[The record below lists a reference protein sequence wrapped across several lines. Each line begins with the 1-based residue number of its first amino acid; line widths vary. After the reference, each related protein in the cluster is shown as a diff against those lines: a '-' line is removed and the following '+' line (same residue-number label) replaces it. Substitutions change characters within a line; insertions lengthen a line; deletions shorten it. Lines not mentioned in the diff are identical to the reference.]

1 MAENAKM
8 ALENNYPFNIN
19 WSWEDQHV
27 SQAYVTPEGQ
37 EGAKDSI
44 AINDIVE
51 SGSVLIA
58 AGPADLTKA
67 EENATTQGGGG
78 STSGVINTGIRIVPI
93 GLVETAQISMN
104 KPLSRIFEIGS
115 KLSYI
120 IPGRTVGGISLSR
133 VFFDGPSLL
142 KIIYAGEV
150 DSDYADGEEKWA
162 SFKSNIYKINGYK
175 ENQPFAHISSGNLA
189 MNLASSFFDHP
200 VGLAFFFKDQQ
211 SDTVGQTYFE
221 GCRVSTYN
229 LGISANMNVL
239 TESINMEFVRCRPIV
254 TKATSEYDVA
264 TDKGKE
270 LVDINIVSNLENAS

>member
-1 MAENAKM
+1 MAVPVNKTNLEENISHAN
-8 ALENNYPFNIN
+8 AWF
-19 WSWEDQHV
+19 WEDEHV
-27 SQAYVTPEGQ
+27 DQAYVSNVDLS
-37 EGAKDSI
+37 AKKSI

-51 SGSVLIA
+51 SGSTLIC
-58 AGPADLTKA
+58 AGPADLDKA
-67 EENATTQGGGG
+67 GKDPEGF
-78 STSGVINTGIRIVPI
+78 RIVPI

-142 KIIYAGEV
+142 KAIYMGEV
-150 DSDYADGEEKWA
+150 KADFANDNEKFA
-162 SFKSNIYKINGYK
+162 KFVSNPYK
-175 ENQPFAHISSGNLA
+175 ENDEEKYQRFANLGSGNLA
-189 MNLASSFFDHP
+189 MNLASSFFEQP

-211 SDTVGQTYFE
+211 SQNVGQTYFE

-239 TESINMEFVRCRPIV
+239 TESINMEFIRCKPIN
-254 TKATSEYDVA
+254 TVA
-264 TDKGKE
+264 TNSYTRGENYAD
-270 LVDINIVSNLENAS
+270 LNIVSALTNYDPDNAMGE

>member
-1 MAENAKM
+1 MADSQVKKPLQNLSDYIDHSAS
-8 ALENNYPFNIN
+8 
-19 WSWEDQHV
+19 WDWEDKHV
-27 SQAYVTPEGQ
+27 SQAYLNPEDGISQ
-37 EGAKDSI
+37 KESV

-51 SGSVLIA
+51 SGTVLIA
-58 AGPADLTKA
+58 AGPADLDKA
-67 EENATTQGGGG
+67 TDTTLNNEGM
-78 STSGVINTGIRIVPI
+78 RIVPI

-142 KIIYAGEV
+142 KALYMGEV
-150 DSDYADGEEKWA
+150 KADAASVQDKWA
-162 SFKSNIYKINGYK
+162 KFMSNKYTDNDGTEAYQK
-175 ENQPFAHISSGNLA
+175 FSHIGSGNLA
-189 MNLASSFFDHP
+189 MNLASSFFDQP

-221 GCRVSTYN
+221 GCRVNTYN

-239 TESINMEFVRCRPIV
+239 TESVNMEFVRCRPIV
-254 TKATSEYDVA
+254 SHAYTSGYDNS
-264 TDKGKE
+264 TE
-270 LVDINIVSNLENAS
+270 LADINIVSPASNPVPTP

>member
-1 MAENAKM
+1 MAQKHNLEAKVDQTDS
-8 ALENNYPFNIN
+8 

-27 SQAYVTPEGQ
+27 SQAFLDPNTGLTQ
-37 EGAKDSI
+37 QAIS
-44 AINDIVE
+44 INDIIE

-58 AGPADLTKA
+58 AGPADINKA
-67 EENATTQGGGG
+67 QDENPDGY
-78 STSGVINTGIRIVPI
+78 RIVPI

-133 VFFDGPSLL
+133 VFFDGPSIL
-142 KIIYAGEV
+142 KAIYMGEV
-150 DSDYADGEEKWA
+150 QEDYAEEDKKYTKFA
-162 SFKSNIYKINGYK
+162 SNKKILPNGNVGWYESSN
-175 ENQPFAHISSGNLA
+175 ISSGNLA
-189 MNLASSFFDHP
+189 MNLASSFFEQP
-200 VGLAFFFKDQQ
+200 VGLAFFFKDQE
-211 SDTVGQTYFE
+211 SDLVGQTYFE

-254 TKATSEYDVA
+254 AQASYGDSSILLK
-264 TDKGKE
+264 DK
-270 LVDINIVSNLENAS
+270 NIVSPQSNGES